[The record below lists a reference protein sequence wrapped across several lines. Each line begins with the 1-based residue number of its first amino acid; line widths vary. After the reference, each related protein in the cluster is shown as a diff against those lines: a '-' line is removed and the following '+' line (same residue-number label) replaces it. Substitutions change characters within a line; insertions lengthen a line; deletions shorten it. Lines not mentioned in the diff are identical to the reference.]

1 MAYMTWLIS
10 IGFVAF
16 LILGYKAIVHA
27 EKRKNRK

>member
-1 MAYMTWLIS
+1 MAYMTWVIS

-16 LILGYKAIVHA
+16 LILGISHA